1 MSGVMGR
8 KRSSERVCKQGA
20 WKIHSFFLIRITP
33 VRLLDSPLLV
43 YWSVCLFVFCF
54 WVFFFFLPV
63 HKQLSWHQ
71 MLFLGMTLI
80 VAGVV

>member
-43 YWSVCLFVFCF
+43 DGLVEVE
-54 WVFFFFLPV
+54 VV
-63 HKQLSWHQ
+63 
-71 MLFLGMTLI
+71 
-80 VAGVV
+80 GVIEAWLLVKP